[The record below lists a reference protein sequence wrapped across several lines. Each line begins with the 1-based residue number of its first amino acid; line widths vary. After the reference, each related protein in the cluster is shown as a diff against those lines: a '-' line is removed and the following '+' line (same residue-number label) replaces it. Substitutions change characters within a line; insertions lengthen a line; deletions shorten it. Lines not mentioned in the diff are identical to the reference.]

1 MNDHMWKKCGEVKA
15 FAAVNKAFLKRGKP
29 ALKNTVFSA
38 DEIEELVAANRTHR
52 DQLDTIAETAE
63 EIDLVNNKA
72 EKTVTKLQTLQD
84 TYLED
89 DDDWEDAVELLEW
102 SGFFHGGALVH
113 WNLVAGAAQASSNQK
128 LAKLASG
135 GYKFH
140 HEVLHAVKDGLEER
154 GVVSM

>member
-15 FAAVNKAFLKRGKP
+15 FAEVNKAFLKRGKP
-29 ALKNTVFSA
+29 ALKNTVFTA

-52 DQLDTIAETAE
+52 DQLTATAETAGKT
-63 EIDLVNNKA
+63 DLINNKA
-72 EKTVTKLQTLQD
+72 EKTVTKLEALQD
-84 TYLED
+84 TYLE

-113 WNLVAGAAQASSNQK
+113 WNLVAGAAKASDNDK

-140 HEVLHAVKDGLEER
+140 HEVLHAVKDRLEER
-154 GVVSM
+154 GVTSM

>member
-1 MNDHMWKKCGEVKA
+1 MNDHMWKKAGEVKA
-15 FAAVNKAFLKRGKP
+15 FAEVNMAFLKRGKS

-38 DEIEELVAANRTHR
+38 DEIEELIAANRTHQ
-52 DQLDTIAETAE
+52 DQLDQIAEAAGKT
-63 EIDLVNNKA
+63 DLVDTKA
-72 EKTVTKLQTLQD
+72 GKTVTKLEALQD

-113 WNLVAGAAQASSNQK
+113 WNLIAGAAKASGNQK
-128 LAKLASG
+128 LSKLASG

-140 HEVLHAVKDGLEER
+140 HEVLHAVKDGLEEL
-154 GVVSM
+154 GHDE